1 MKKLFKKI
9 LEILNKYSSGKNVL
23 LFFVVTQIFYGTMLL
38 FSIPK
43 VMQYSNGM
51 KILDMLPTGYSAEY
65 VQTLFQTLGEIGQ
78 NVYLFQQIP
87 LDMFY
92 PGLFA
97 ISYSLLLAFIFKK
110 VFSKESKLQLLSIV
124 PIFGGLS
131 DYFENIGIIAML
143 NIYPNFIPKLANITA
158 VFSVL
163 KSTFTIIMFVLLTFG
178 IMMFPIKKLKNR
190 KHSPK

>member
-97 ISYSLLLAFIFKK
+97 ISFSLLLTFIFEK
-110 VFSKESKLQLLSIV
+110 VFSK
-124 PIFGGLS
+124 GRG
-131 DYFENIGIIAML
+131 
-143 NIYPNFIPKLANITA
+143 
-158 VFSVL
+158 
-163 KSTFTIIMFVLLTFG
+163 
-178 IMMFPIKKLKNR
+178 
-190 KHSPK
+190 